1 MSQQSDAAPSSW
13 RRGIGITLFVLH
25 LILPVIALIVVP
37 ILGLPSGVSAAVI
50 GLSVVGGPD
59 VLLIVAIAVL
69 GKDGVTELMGKLG
82 SLVRRLTKWDAVTQ
96 RRYRIGGWVL
106 VASLLLPAV
115 ILFFW
120 NDSVQDINGQPG
132 WAFWLLLASTFGFI
146 GAVMSMGAP
155 FWVRVQALF
164 TWDADVDIPART
176 EQRGAKSG
184 SQPDG

>member
-1 MSQQSDAAPSSW
+1 MATTLIDRTRPGTEPTPKAADAP
-13 RRGIGITLFVLH
+13 
-25 LILPVIALIVVP
+25 
-37 ILGLPSGVSAAVI
+37 GVSCHAGKEELTKAA
-50 GLSVVGGPD
+50 
-59 VLLIVAIAVL
+59 AAA